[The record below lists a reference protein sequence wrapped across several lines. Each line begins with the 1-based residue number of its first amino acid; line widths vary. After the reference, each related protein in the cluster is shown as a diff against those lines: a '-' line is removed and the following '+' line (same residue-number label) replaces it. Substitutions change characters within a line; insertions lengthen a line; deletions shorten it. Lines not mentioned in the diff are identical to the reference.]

1 MRELVILMLI
11 TVALAWCADHVT
23 IGPVNPDRRHRLIFC
38 TLLIIILLA
47 GFAGLRTR
55 CNDTGAYRHGY
66 ELITE
71 SSWDESDKSVG
82 SNPLF
87 NRINYHLKMH
97 GVSTQ
102 NFLMFWAFLTVG
114 CYIIFVHGYSANYPL
129 TIFLLF
135 TTGCYTFAF
144 AGIKQAAAVGIAVIA
159 VMLALKKKWI
169 LFIAGVLIAA
179 LIHPYALMYLLVPFM
194 EFRPWTG
201 KTYWMLALFLVVGFS
216 LRPLIGTVVNI
227 TTLLGEEYTV
237 SSFTGEGVNIFRVLV
252 CNVPLVLSYI
262 YRKKL
267 FSDSSKAENLMVNLT
282 MLNGAI
288 MFVGLFGTANYFARL
303 ANYFLIFQS
312 LSLPWMLK
320 KIGGRDRKMLTILMV
335 LGFVAYFYYANAINQ
350 PFDQGFARLSI
361 SEYLAQLGG

>member
-1 MRELVILMLI
+1 MRELVVLMLMA
-11 TVALAWCADHVT
+11 VALAWCADHVT
-23 IGPVNPDRRHRLIFC
+23 LGPMNPNRRHQLILC
-38 TLLIIILLA
+38 TVLIVILLA
-47 GFAGLRTR
+47 GFAGLRIH
-55 CNDTGAYRHGY
+55 CNDTGAYRHSY

-71 SSWDESDKSVG
+71 SSWDAADKSVG
-82 SNPLF
+82 ANPIF
-87 NRINYHLKMH
+87 SWINYQLKMH

-144 AGIKQAAAVGIAVIA
+144 AGIKQAAAVGIAAIA
-159 VMLALKKKWI
+159 VMFALKKNWI
-169 LFIAGVLIAA
+169 PFVACVLIAA

-194 EFRPWTG
+194 EFRPWT
-201 KTYWMLALFLVVGFS
+201 KRTYWILAIFLAAGFL

-227 TTLLGEEYTV
+227 TALLGEEYTA

-252 CNVPLVLSYI
+252 CNVPLALSFL

-267 FSDSSKAENLMVNLT
+267 FVNTSKTENLIVNLA
-282 MLNGAI
+282 MLNGVI
-288 MFVGLFGTANYFARL
+288 MFVGLFGTANYFGRL

-312 LSLPWMLK
+312 LALPWMLK
-320 KIGGRDRKMLTILMV
+320 KIGGRDGKILTLLMV
-335 LGFVAYFYYANAINQ
+335 LGYTAYFYYANVIAIS
-350 PFDQGFARLSI
+350 FDQDFARLSI

>member
-1 MRELVILMLI
+1 MLVIF
-11 TVALAWCADHVT
+11 LA
-23 IGPVNPDRRHRLIFC
+23 
-38 TLLIIILLA
+38 A
-47 GFAGLRTR
+47 GFL
-55 CNDTGAYRHGY
+55 
-66 ELITE
+66 
-71 SSWDESDKSVG
+71 
-82 SNPLF
+82 
-87 NRINYHLKMH
+87 
-97 GVSTQ
+97 
-102 NFLMFWAFLTVG
+102 
-114 CYIIFVHGYSANYPL
+114 
-129 TIFLLF
+129 
-135 TTGCYTFAF
+135 
-144 AGIKQAAAVGIAVIA
+144 
-159 VMLALKKKWI
+159 
-169 LFIAGVLIAA
+169 
-179 LIHPYALMYLLVPFM
+179 
-194 EFRPWTG
+194 
-201 KTYWMLALFLVVGFS
+201 
-216 LRPLIGTVVNI
+216 LRPLIGTVVSI

-350 PFDQGFARLSI
+350 PFDQGFARLSL